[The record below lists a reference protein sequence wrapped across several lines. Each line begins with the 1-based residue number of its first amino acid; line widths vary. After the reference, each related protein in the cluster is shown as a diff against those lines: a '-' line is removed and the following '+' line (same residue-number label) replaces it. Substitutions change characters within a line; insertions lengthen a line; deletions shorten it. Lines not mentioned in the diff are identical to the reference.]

1 MRFIGRSVIASN
13 LDVEEL
19 EAGPG
24 EMRDV
29 IKVDKLFEGLLA
41 AVLGPLH
48 PHWFGSSRPARWA
61 ALVQRQR
68 AAYEW

>member
-1 MRFIGRSVIASN
+1 
-13 LDVEEL
+13 
-19 EAGPG
+19 
-24 EMRDV
+24 MRDV